1 MTGALEQS
9 WQDRSGACQ
18 KTLQDVL
25 HIFSVAFLCK
35 GPYLPRQIA
44 ALSEANKKS
53 ARIQVSMGTLA
64 KEDII
69 VKRPEKRM
77 KTFPQRGGTRSDADG
92 RAINNVIL
100 LSLPPKEY
108 SLVRPHLES
117 SELPQYLIL
126 EEAGEKIEYTYFLN
140 DGMISLVA
148 LSRDGRSVEVGIVGR
163 EGMIGMSLIAGL
175 RQGTFRSIVQMEGT
189 GVRMRADVFQDLLQ
203 SMPVLRRELSRFAL
217 VHGMQTAQLA
227 ACNRLHE
234 VEQRLARWLLM
245 CQDRFD
251 CQLLPLTHEFLAQ
264 MLGTGRP
271 SVTLAAGALE
281 SAGLIENLRGTVKI
295 LNRKSLEE
303 AACECYGVIQLFNG
317 GLGLK

>member
-1 MTGALEQS
+1 MATFAK
-9 WQDRSGACQ
+9 D
-18 KTLQDVL
+18 DV
-25 HIFSVAFLCK
+25 
-35 GPYLPRQIA
+35 
-44 ALSEANKKS
+44 
-53 ARIQVSMGTLA
+53 
-64 KEDII
+64 I
-69 VKRPEKRM
+69 VKKPK
-77 KTFPQRGGTRSDADG
+77 KNIKVFPQRPGTRSDAQG

-100 LSLPPKEY
+100 LSLPPREY
-108 SLVRPHLES
+108 SLLRPQLEPLD
-117 SELPQYLIL
+117 LPQHLIL

-140 DGMISLVA
+140 EGMISLVA

-189 GVRMRADVFQDLLQ
+189 GVRMRADVFQDLLHTA
-203 SMPVLRRELSRFAL
+203 PALRTQLSRFAL
-217 VHGMQTAQLA
+217 VHGMQSAQLA

-251 CQLLPLTHEFLAQ
+251 SQLLPLTHEFLAQ

-281 SAGLIENLRGTVKI
+281 SAGLIQNLRGTVKV
-295 LNRKSLEE
+295 LNRKNLEE
-303 AACECYGVIQLFNG
+303 AACECYGVIQHFNG